1 MTEQITLEVQHRSE
15 RGTNASRRLRRL
27 EGMIPGVL
35 YGEQGETESVMISD
49 IALNRALQEESVFSQ
64 VLNIKLGQDEIPAVV
79 RELQRHP
86 ANNRVLHFDLLRIS
100 EDHEIQVS
108 VPLHFLNED
117 TCVGVKLGGG
127 NIARSLTELEIR
139 CLPKDLPEFI
149 EVDMAEVET
158 GHTIHL
164 SDLVLPAG
172 VALAQAHID
181 DHEHDSP
188 VVSVTTR
195 RGGRV
200 ADDEPE
206 AGEEEAEAEAETAAA
221 DDSEN

>member
-1 MTEQITLEVQHRSE
+1 MTEQITLEIQHRNQQ
-15 RGTNASRRLRRL
+15 GTSASRRLRRQQ
-27 EGMIPGVL
+27 GMTPGVL
-35 YGEQGETESVMISD
+35 YGEQGKTESVMMSD
-49 IALNRALQEESVFSQ
+49 IHLNKALQEESIFSQ
-64 VLNIKLGQDEIPAVV
+64 VLNIKLGEDEIPAVV

-86 ANNRVLHFDLLRIS
+86 ASNRVLHFDLLRIS

-139 CLPKDLPEFI
+139 CLPKHLPEFI
-149 EVDMAEVET
+149 EVDMVAVET
-158 GHTIHL
+158 GQTIHL
-164 SDLVLPAG
+164 SDLELPEG

-195 RGGRV
+195 RGGRLE
-200 ADDEPE
+200 D
-206 AGEEEAEAEAETAAA
+206 EEEQALEGEAETEEDTAEA
-221 DDSEN
+221 DTSEN

>member
-1 MTEQITLEVQHRSE
+1 MTEQITLQVQPRTE

-35 YGEQGETESVMISD
+35 YGEKGETESVMISN
-49 IALNRALQEESVFSQ
+49 IELNRALQEESVFSQ
-64 VLNIKLGQDEIPAVV
+64 VLNVKLGKEEIPAVV

-100 EDHEIQVS
+100 EDHEILVS
-108 VPLHFLNED
+108 VPIHFINED

-149 EVDMAEVET
+149 EVDMAEVQT
-158 GHTIHL
+158 GQTVHL
-164 SDLVLPAG
+164 SDLLLPTG
-172 VALAQAHID
+172 VTLAQAHLQ

-200 ADDEPE
+200 DDDAPE
-206 AGEEEAEAEAETAAA
+206 DLESEAEEESETA
-221 DDSEN
+221 ENSDN